1 MAKKDLVRL
10 LIQLFGDPQLHEQI
24 RKDPEAALG
33 KLGLTK
39 KEIELFQSK
48 DEKAIRDYVGREASK
63 MTIVTNWM
71 PGDKKTKK

>member
-10 LIQLFGDPQLHEQI
+10 LIQLFGDPQLHERI

-48 DEKAIRDYVGREASK
+48 DEKAIRDYVGREAGK